1 MYNEDELCSI
11 REAEAECEETKV
23 SPTRERFGE
32 RKDQFSSDTDGIDVD
47 RLYTPA
53 DIATHSYKEDS
64 GFPGQEPYGVFIQ
77 IRGDYPRL
85 PVKDECSDRT
95 GQNRGLNRRGMKP
108 TRWATVN
115 RETARQD
122 IPPSSDTINTVL
134 RITSYE
140 AGRCWRRP
148 AHTSPKSR
156 TTNRFVATSMRVGLP
171 HRNCG
176 TLAATTSKAGGTT
189 TVRFLTRRN

>member
-64 GFPGQEPYGVFIQ
+64 GFPGQEPYGVFIDAS
-77 IRGDYPRL
+77 R
-85 PVKDECSDRT
+85 SDVDDAT
-95 GQNRGLNRRGMKP
+95 M
-108 TRWATVN
+108 RWN
-115 RETARQD
+115 GNSCRD
-122 IPPSSDTINTVL
+122 S
-134 RITSYE
+134 
-140 AGRCWRRP
+140 
-148 AHTSPKSR
+148 
-156 TTNRFVATSMRVGLP
+156 
-171 HRNCG
+171 
-176 TLAATTSKAGGTT
+176 
-189 TVRFLTRRN
+189 